1 MVANANGRICVVAEG
16 EVFCWGNNRCTLL
29 VQKTTVTSMPQGAR
43 SCRKALSQ
51 PVSTWAGGTVVSLI
65 PMANCIA
72 GARTNAGGRASPPGL
87 VSQPQPGGPTDV
99 CHDGRC
105 R

>member
-16 EVFCWGNNRCTLL
+16 EVFCWGNNRGALL

-43 SCRKALSQ
+43 NCRKALSQ
-51 PVSTWAGGTVVSLI
+51 PVST
-65 PMANCIA
+65 
-72 GARTNAGGRASPPGL
+72 GRA
-87 VSQPQPGGPTDV
+87 
-99 CHDGRC
+99 GRLC